1 MELFAHGGES
11 SIGSIVGKIV
21 SPTTLQLNMIV
32 DLVDHLLK
40 LTRIDTIGAH
50 NDSFYRGKAL
60 LSLFIRLRRSLF
72 DGHQSMHCV
81 FLL

>member
-1 MELFAHGGES
+1 MPQIVRMATLELN
-11 SIGSIVGKIV
+11 VV
-21 SPTTLQLNMIV
+21 V

-50 NDSFYRGKAL
+50 SDSFYRGKAL
-60 LSLFIRLRRSLF
+60 LSLFIGLRRSLF
-72 DGHQSMHCV
+72 DRHQSMHCV